1 MDKSE
6 FEKGKQIA
14 YRFLSYR
21 PRSKKEVERKLKEK
35 KISGENILNII
46 SLLEKNN
53 YLNDREFTLNW
64 LRYRMENRP
73 RGRRSLEYEL
83 KEKGVDSEIIKDSLD
98 EVYSG
103 EFDEYDVAVKLA
115 EKKIASLKKKQ
126 PPLSPLTKGEL
137 KGVVPLTKGE
147 LGGYIKRRLFSYL
160 HRKGFSFSLIEKVMS
175 DLFNAES
182 IESI

>member
-35 KISGENILNII
+35 KISGENIVSII
-46 SLLEKNN
+46 SLLEKYN

-73 RGRRSLEYEL
+73 LGRRSLEYEL
-83 KEKGVDSEIIKDSLD
+83 REKGVDSEIIKDSLD
-98 EVYSG
+98 EVYTG
-103 EFDEYDVAVKLA
+103 EFDEYEVAVRLA
-115 EKKIASLKKKQ
+115 EKKIASLRKVK
-126 PPLSPLTKGEL
+126 TEDNI
-137 KGVVPLTKGE
+137 V
-147 LGGYIKRRLFSYL
+147 KRRLFSYL
-160 HRKGFSFSLIEKVMS
+160 HRKGFSYDTIERVIENIL
-175 DLFNAES
+175 DLHF
-182 IESI
+182 

>member
-35 KISGENILNII
+35 KISGENIVSII

-64 LRYRMENRP
+64 IRYRMENRP
-73 RGRRSLEYEL
+73 LGRRSLEYEL
-83 KEKGVDSEIIKDSLD
+83 REKGVDSEIIKDSLD
-98 EVYSG
+98 EVYTG
-103 EFDEYDVAVKLA
+103 EFDEYEVAVRLA
-115 EKKIASLKKKQ
+115 EKKISSLNKRKI
-126 PPLSPLTKGEL
+126 EDN
-137 KGVVPLTKGE
+137 V
-147 LGGYIKRRLFSYL
+147 IKRRLFSYL
-160 HRKGFSFSLIEKVMS
+160 QRKGFSFSLIEKVMS

>member
-35 KISGENILNII
+35 KISGENIVSII

-64 LRYRMENRP
+64 IRYRMENRP
-73 RGRRSLEYEL
+73 LGRRSLEYEL
-83 KEKGVDSEIIKDSLD
+83 REKGVDSEIIKDSLD
-98 EVYSG
+98 EVYTG
-103 EFDEYDVAVKLA
+103 EFDEYEVAVRLA
-115 EKKIASLKKKQ
+115 EKKIASLRKVK
-126 PPLSPLTKGEL
+126 TEDNI
-137 KGVVPLTKGE
+137 V
-147 LGGYIKRRLFSYL
+147 KRRLFSYL
-160 HRKGFSFSLIEKVMS
+160 HRKGFSYDTIERVIENIL
-175 DLFNAES
+175 DLHF
-182 IESI
+182 

>member
-53 YLNDREFTLNW
+53 YLNDRKFTLNW
-64 LRYRMENRP
+64 LRYRMENKP
-73 RGRRSLEYEL
+73 LGRRSLEYEL
-83 KEKGVDSEIIKDSLD
+83 REKGVDSEIIKDSLD
-98 EVYSG
+98 EVYTG
-103 EFDEYDVAVKLA
+103 EFDEYEVAVRLA
-115 EKKIASLKKKQ
+115 EKKISSLNKRKI
-126 PPLSPLTKGEL
+126 EDN
-137 KGVVPLTKGE
+137 V
-147 LGGYIKRRLFSYL
+147 IKRRLFSYL
-160 HRKGFSFSLIEKVMS
+160 QRKGFSYDTIERVIENIL
-175 DLFNAES
+175 DLYF
-182 IESI
+182 

>member
-35 KISGENILNII
+35 KISGENISNII
-46 SLLEKNN
+46 SLLERNN

-64 LRYRMENRP
+64 VKYRMENRP
-73 RGRRSLEYEL
+73 GGRRSLEYEL
-83 KEKGVDSEIIKDSLD
+83 REKGIDSEIIKESLD
-98 EVYSG
+98 EVYTG
-103 EFDEYDVAVKLA
+103 EFDEYEVAVRLA
-115 EKKIASLKKKQ
+115 EKKISSLKK
-126 PPLSPLTKGEL
+126 GIEDN
-137 KGVVPLTKGE
+137 V
-147 LGGYIKRRLFSYL
+147 IKRRLFSYL
-160 HRKGFSFSLIEKVMS
+160 QRKGFSFSLIERVMS
-175 DLFNAES
+175 NLFHTES